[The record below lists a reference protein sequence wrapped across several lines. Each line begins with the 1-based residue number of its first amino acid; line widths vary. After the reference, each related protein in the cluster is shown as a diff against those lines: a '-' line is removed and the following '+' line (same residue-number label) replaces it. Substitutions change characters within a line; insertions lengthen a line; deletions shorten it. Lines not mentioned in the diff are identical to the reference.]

1 MFRQMIRILGL
12 VVFFAIIAACLA
24 AVIVPRFLDRVYY
37 RGPVSDH
44 FDGQRFFNPGGDDD
58 TASPAPSG
66 SKTSRAGFIF
76 RYLTG
81 RDGRPDWPDHV
92 DVAQAHPPAR
102 VEGERMLV
110 TWVGHAS
117 VLVQTQGLNILTD
130 PVWSDKAGPLGLGP
144 TRVAAPGIAFDDL
157 PKIDLVLVSHD
168 HYDHLDLAT
177 LKRLWARD
185 QPLIISSLGNDS
197 VIAQSGAKAVV
208 RDWGGS
214 VEVKPGVEV
223 VVTRGHHWTSRWFS
237 DRNRALWS
245 GFVVRLPG
253 GNLYFAGDTGFGDGK
268 WPAEAAAYGPI
279 RLALIP
285 IGAFRFTEGQMA
297 SGSHVGPLDAMRIF
311 ERLRAAHAIGIHWG
325 TFRLSYEG
333 YMTPPHM
340 LKAVSQCAGTG
351 DAFTT
356 IPIGESVEIPTGD
369 TPPKPK
375 ITDRDALLACLDTPA
390 VKAMR

>member
-1 MFRQMIRILGL
+1 MIRIIAL

-24 AVIVPRFLDRVYY
+24 VVIVPRFLDRVYY

-44 FDGQRFFNPGGDDD
+44 FDGERFFNPGEAGQFEPPM
-58 TASPAPSG
+58 PAR
-66 SKTSRAGFIF
+66 SRAGRVAFMV
-76 RYLTG
+76 RYLLG
-81 RDGRPDWPDHV
+81 RDGRPEWPDHV
-92 DVAQAHPPAR
+92 DVAQAKPPAT
-102 VEGERMLV
+102 VAGDEMLV

-130 PVWSDKAGPLGLGP
+130 PVWSEKAGPLGLGP
-144 TRVAAPGIAFDDL
+144 TRVAQPGIAFDDL
-157 PKIDLVLVSHD
+157 PKIDLVLISHN

-177 LKRLWARD
+177 LKRLWNRD
-185 QPLIISSLGNDS
+185 HPLIVTSLGNDS
-197 VIAQSGAKAVV
+197 VIAQSGAKAVA
-208 RDWGGS
+208 RDWGGTVS
-214 VEVKPGVEV
+214 VKRGIDV

-268 WPAEAAAYGPI
+268 WPGEAAAYGPI

-285 IGAFRFTEGQMA
+285 IGAFRFVEGQME

-311 ERLRAAHAIGIHWG
+311 QRLHAAHAIGIHWG
-325 TFRLSYEG
+325 TFRLSREG
-333 YMTPPHM
+333 YLTPPR
-340 LKAVSQCAGTG
+340 LLNAVSQCAGTG

-356 IPIGESVEIPTGD
+356 IPIGESVEIPLGD
-369 TPPKPK
+369 APPQASPAN
-375 ITDRDALLACLDTPA
+375 REELLHCLDTPA
-390 VKAMR
+390 IKALR